1 MKRQGFDAAYELAEA
16 HFAALAKARNAPTD
30 AQRLKWEREAR
41 RLGNKITPAA
51 KQAAASIHSQIAIA
65 ALDWLRRHGG
75 EFNYAAFF
83 RHCEQRGIGQRRY
96 QGGDKS
102 RPGQRPKDSAG
113 SQINAWHQGESGSPA
128 QRLSICSVFEAAA

>member
-96 QGGDKS
+96 QGGIKAVPANGLKIRRVVKS
-102 RPGQRPKDSAG
+102 TLGIRGKAGRPRKG
-113 SQINAWHQGESGSPA
+113 
-128 QRLSICSVFEAAA
+128 